1 MTAVKK
7 FADKLTSV
15 LLSLLISGM
24 CLNILPTADA
34 NSAEQR
40 DFNKM
45 ANEVCILVNEARAE
59 AGLEP
64 LYMVPYLCD
73 AANVR
78 ARECI
83 TLLSHTRPGGENFN
97 TVIDGGLVPFSRA
110 GENIAAGSDNVE
122 DAFEQWRNSESHW
135 NAILNPKYTHI
146 GIGICYEPNSEFEWY
161 WTQLFVAV
169 DQPLDNQYIPEYT
182 SVPNDSLSEYAG
194 DLNADGVINS
204 FDLVIIEKYLMGA
217 FTLDSYQLQC
227 ADIYQDGI
235 VDENDVRVLTE
246 YILGKITEFPV
257 EPTP

>member
-15 LLSLLISGM
+15 LLSLLIAGM
-24 CLNILPTADA
+24 CLSIFPTADA

-40 DFNKM
+40 DFNEM
-45 ANEVCILVNEARAE
+45 ADEVCILVNEARAE

-135 NAILNPKYTHI
+135 NAILNPKYTPSVSAYATSRTATSSGTGLSFLWLSI
-146 GIGICYEPNSEFEWY
+146 SRSIINISPNIPPSQMIACPN
-161 WTQLFVAV
+161 TQA
-169 DQPLDNQYIPEYT
+169 T
-182 SVPNDSLSEYAG
+182 SMLTALSTA
-194 DLNADGVINS
+194 L
-204 FDLVIIEKYLMGA
+204 
-217 FTLDSYQLQC
+217 TLLLLKSTSWELLLLIRLSYS
-227 ADIYQDGI
+227 
-235 VDENDVRVLTE
+235 VRTFIRTALLT
-246 YILGKITEFPV
+246 KMTCV
-257 EPTP
+257 C

>member
-110 GENIAAGSDNVE
+110 GENIAAGSNNVE

-169 DQPLDNQYIPEYT
+169 DQPNIPPSQMTACPNTQAT
-182 SVPNDSLSEYAG
+182 SMLTALSTALTSLLLKSTSWE
-194 DLNADGVINS
+194 LLLLIR
-204 FDLVIIEKYLMGA
+204 L
-217 FTLDSYQLQC
+217 SYS
-227 ADIYQDGI
+227 
-235 VDENDVRVLTE
+235 VRTFIRTALLT
-246 YILGKITEFPV
+246 KMTCV
-257 EPTP
+257 C

>member
-40 DFNKM
+40 DFNEM
-45 ANEVCILVNEARAE
+45 ADEVCILVNEARAE

-64 LYMVPYLCD
+64 LYMVPYLCG

-110 GENIAAGSDNVE
+110 GENIAAGSSNG
-122 DAFEQWRNSESHW
+122 A
-135 NAILNPKYTHI
+135 T
-146 GIGICYEPNSEFEWY
+146 PNRTGTLSS
-161 WTQLFVAV
+161 T
-169 DQPLDNQYIPEYT
+169 PNTPT
-182 SVPNDSLSEYAG
+182 SVSAYATNRTATSSGTGLSFLWLSISPSIINISPNIPPSQRTACPNTQATSMLTALSTALTSLLLKSTSWE
-194 DLNADGVINS
+194 LLLLIR
-204 FDLVIIEKYLMGA
+204 L
-217 FTLDSYQLQC
+217 SYS
-227 ADIYQDGI
+227 
-235 VDENDVRVLTE
+235 VRTFIRTALLT
-246 YILGKITEFPV
+246 KMTCV
-257 EPTP
+257 C